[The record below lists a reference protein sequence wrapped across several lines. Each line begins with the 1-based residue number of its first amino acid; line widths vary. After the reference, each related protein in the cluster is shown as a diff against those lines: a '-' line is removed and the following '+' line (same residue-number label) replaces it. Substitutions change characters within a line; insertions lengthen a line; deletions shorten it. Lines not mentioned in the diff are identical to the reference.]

1 MPHNLLHR
9 WELPQNKGWRL
20 AARRP
25 SSSLHAD
32 CPHTQGRGLSR
43 GSDCFP
49 VSHHLRLTPTWPEA
63 TPQGTST
70 TAESCHLRGP
80 RSQDGLRTS

>member
-25 SSSLHAD
+25 SSYLHAD

-49 VSHHLRLTPTWPEA
+49 VSYTIY
-63 TPQGTST
+63 S
-70 TAESCHLRGP
+70 
-80 RSQDGLRTS
+80 